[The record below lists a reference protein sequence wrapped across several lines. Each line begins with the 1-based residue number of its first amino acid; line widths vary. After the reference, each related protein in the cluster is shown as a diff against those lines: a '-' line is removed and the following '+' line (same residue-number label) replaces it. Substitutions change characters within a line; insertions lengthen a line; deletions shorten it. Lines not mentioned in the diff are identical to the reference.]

1 MPAAGPPHSQASDTN
16 TPPDDR
22 PVAAAPPY
30 PRPTEGSDTNTL
42 PDAAP
47 SYPRPTEGPDTDT
60 LLDAA
65 PSYPRPT
72 EGSDTDTPP
81 DAAPSY
87 PRPTEGSD
95 TDTPPDATPSYPP
108 YPRPPGWPGRLA
120 AASLPQARRWLRW
133 AWLAALAW
141 WVWNTGLLLVWVIA
155 PAFAEATGDPD
166 PEIPA
171 RIVIYYGVEGFLVG
185 MLGLGVNF
193 RWRLAAAL
201 LPAVFLLARIIALTR
216 LEPLALD
223 ARGLVWAAIYL
234 LLLLLFLRGAQGVFS
249 YHWYTRPENPP
260 PAGPPGED

>member
-1 MPAAGPPHSQASDTN
+1 MPPAGPPAS
-16 TPPDDR
+16 P
-22 PVAAAPPY
+22 
-30 PRPTEGSDTNTL
+30 
-42 PDAAP
+42 
-47 SYPRPTEGPDTDT
+47 
-60 LLDAA
+60 
-65 PSYPRPT
+65 
-72 EGSDTDTPP
+72 GSDTDTPP
-81 DAAPSY
+81 DATPSY
-87 PRPTEGSD
+87 PSYPPHPHPAESSD
-95 TDTPPDATPSYPP
+95 TNTPLDATPSYPP
-108 YPRPPGWPGRLA
+108 YPRPPGWPGRLT

-234 LLLLLFLRGAQGVFS
+234 LLLLLFLRGAQGAFS

-260 PAGPPGED
+260 PPRPPQED